1 MYVIILIIVFVS
13 IVITAAI
20 IIFCLEENTVRKL
33 GHAYWLRKAGLE
45 ESSCIMGL
53 KTNWT
58 R

>member
-13 IVITAAI
+13 IVITAAV
-20 IIFCLEENTVRKL
+20 IFCIEENATRKL
-33 GHAYWLRKAGLE
+33 GHAYWFRKAGLE

-53 KTNWT
+53 KTDWT